1 MFPVLFSIG
10 PLTLHTYGLF
20 IAIAIVAGIL
30 ITIPTGKSYG
40 MTAQQIIDMG
50 FIMILSGIIG
60 SRLVYILINFS
71 YYISHP
77 LDIFK
82 IWQGGLVFSGALI
95 AVILVI
101 TWYVWRSN
109 YTLWQIGDLWAPAA
123 AIGQGIGRIGCFMA
137 GCCYGKPTDVAW
149 GVVFTDPQSIA
160 TLNIPLHPTQLYSS
174 LSGFIIFFVLMI
186 LKAKKKFDGQVL
198 LWFMI
203 LHSTSRLY
211 IERFRGDDRGLIMN
225 DWSVTQLLT
234 IIILIASVVMLII
247 LKSMYEKK
255 IVNDEAPK

>member
-20 IAIAIVAGIL
+20 IAIAIIVGIL

-40 MTAQQIIDMG
+40 MDPQQVIDMG

-60 SRLVYILINFS
+60 SRLIYVLINFS
-71 YYISHP
+71 YYVSHP

-95 AVILVI
+95 AVVLVI
-101 TWYVWRSN
+101 FWYVRHTSLN
-109 YTLWQIGDLWAPAA
+109 LWQTGDLWAPAA
-123 AIGQGIGRIGCFMA
+123 AIGQATGRIGCFMA

-149 GVVFTDPQSIA
+149 GVVFTDPRSIA
-160 TLNIPLHPTQLYSS
+160 RLNIPLHPTQLYSS
-174 LSGFIIFFVLMI
+174 LSCFIIFFVLMI

-198 LWFMI
+198 LWYLI
-203 LHSTSRLY
+203 LHSTGRLY
-211 IERFRGDDRGLIMN
+211 LERFRGDDRGLIMN
-225 DWSVTQLLT
+225 DWSVTQLFT
-234 IIILIASVVMLII
+234 IIILIASVVTLLI
-247 LKSMYEKK
+247 LKSRHEKK
-255 IVNDEAPK
+255 IDNAKK